1 MSLGTS
7 CADPPET
14 AGGDDGLRDDAQCRL
29 GAIRRADMNPHDEL
43 AAQYALAR
51 SANPEADIE
60 EIVALVAERISID
73 AETALASESLSTT
86 GDVDVVRQFVY
97 EIEWESEPDGD

>member
-1 MSLGTS
+1 M
-7 CADPPET
+7 D
-14 AGGDDGLRDDAQCRL
+14 
-29 GAIRRADMNPHDEL
+29 PHDEL
-43 AAQYALAR
+43 AAHYALVR
-51 SANPEADIE
+51 GANPEADIE

-97 EIEWESEPDGD
+97 DIEWESESDGN

>member
-1 MSLGTS
+1 
-7 CADPPET
+7 
-14 AGGDDGLRDDAQCRL
+14 
-29 GAIRRADMNPHDEL
+29 MNPHDEL

-73 AETALASESLSTT
+73 AETALASESLSTG
-86 GDVDVVRQFVY
+86 GDVGAVRQSVY
-97 EIEWESEPDGD
+97 DVELDAELEDE